1 MLSTSTPRFLKSLK
15 KNNNREWF
23 EANKKEFLS
32 AKAEFETF
40 VDALIMKIGK
50 HDPSVADK
58 QAKNCIFRIYRD
70 VRFSKDK
77 SPYKNHFGAYITS
90 AQSKSEVSSK
100 AGYYIHLEPGGAF
113 LAGGAYTPEAP
124 WLKAI
129 RQEIDYNTAEFKKI
143 LNSASF
149 KKYFGK
155 MEGEQ
160 LVNAPKEYPKDHPEI
175 GLLKHKSF
183 LAVHQLDDKML
194 TSEQF
199 LNHAAAAFKA
209 MQPFNQFL
217 NRAMD

>member
-1 MLSTSTPRFLKSLK
+1 MLSTPTLRFLKSLK

-23 EANKKEFLS
+23 EANKKDFLS
-32 AKAEFETF
+32 AKAEFVTF
-40 VDALIMKIGK
+40 VDALIGKIGK
-50 HDPSVADK
+50 FDASVADK
-58 QAKNCIFRIYRD
+58 EAKNCVFRIYRD

-77 SPYKNHFGAYITS
+77 SPYKTHFGAYITS

-113 LAGGAYTPEAP
+113 LAGGAYTPEGP

-143 LNSASF
+143 LNNASF

-175 GLLKHKSF
+175 ALLKHKSF
-183 LAVHQLDDKML
+183 LAVHQLDEKML
-194 TSEQF
+194 TSDQF
-199 LNHAAAAFKA
+199 LKHATDVFKA
-209 MQPFNQFL
+209 MMPFNQFL
-217 NRAMD
+217 NRALD